1 MVDTPS
7 LIVSLRRTYRYQ
19 GKTYG
24 PGADIEVPYGLAA
37 SLGLLP
43 RVPATVSAPVSAPTV
58 AGEFAVDALPVIAEP
73 EPIGGIDNAVS
84 ELEALV
90 ATAGPTVPGP
100 TAPARRGRKPKD
112 SKTPAR
118 D

>member
-43 RVPATVSAPVSAPTV
+43 RVPATVPATVPAAESTNESAAESA
-58 AGEFAVDALPVIAEP
+58 AEFANEPV
-73 EPIGGIDNAVS
+73 
-84 ELEALV
+84 
-90 ATAGPTVPGP
+90 
-100 TAPARRGRKPKD
+100 RRGRKPK
-112 SKTPAR
+112 TAVEATE
-118 D
+118 